1 MKYLDVWSPVVVW
14 RTRHDPS
21 PMRASLPVA
30 VVLLCARRV
39 HAQYD
44 DATDD
49 VPAPDSKGLLHAGE
63 ECHHGCW
70 AGMPNNGS
78 GLCPTN
84 FCGDN
89 GACCR
94 RGLSQFPCNG
104 VVGCTAHQCCTRIPK
119 QPPSPPPPPA
129 PRPPPP
135 APLSECAIMRISYA
149 VVEGRH
155 DEMGDKLFKAVVG
168 VEPWHPDAYVI
179 LTYKQRGLDTGH
191 EMPIHVTESEGASL
205 ASMRQEADPHGDAEV
220 EYRLLQFKLGE
231 PVLTACESAAV
242 RTGTAGDIVAQAA
255 YEREAQAQAL
265 QQQQAEQQ
273 AYVAAAGPA
282 DGDEWRRRRELGVHA
297 GVCRRGEFN
306 FWAHGEVRKD
316 LVRIGCHLAYGA
328 PPPPYVAPRLVVLSP
343 PLPPPPPPPP
353 PPLAVLPAFG
363 LAAEKYVEP
372 TFADFIAGKEAPPP
386 PPPGPAQMW
395 GAGRITLM
403 VLFLVG
409 VLVGTA
415 MAAHRLAS
423 AMANR
428 QVTIVSAAE
437 EQDEDDEGMH
447 GGADDD
453 AGADA
458 AAKGGWGENGGP
470 VPRAKPG
477 RKALT
482 TNGASRDAKLTAAEG
497 SREGLLGETRGGDES
512 PEGSIV
518 GSVRSA
524 RLNNVKIPS
533 LTSLD

>member
-1 MKYLDVWSPVVVW
+1 M
-14 RTRHDPS
+14 RT
-21 PMRASLPVA
+21 SLAIA
-30 VVLLCARRV
+30 VLLLCA
-39 HAQYD
+39 HQAYAQYD
-44 DATDD
+44 DVADD
-49 VPAPDSKGLLHAGE
+49 VTAPDNKGLLHAAE

-78 GLCPTN
+78 GLCFTN

-94 RGLSQFPCNG
+94 RGLDQFPCNG
-104 VVGCTAHQCCTRIPK
+104 VVGCTTHQCCTRIPK

-135 APLSECAIMRISYA
+135 VPLSECAIMRVSYA

-179 LTYKQRGLDTGH
+179 LTYKQRGLETGH
-191 EMPIHVTESEGASL
+191 EMPIHVTESEGATL
-205 ASMRQEADPHGDAEV
+205 ASTRQEADPHGDAEV

-231 PVLTACESAAV
+231 PVLTTCESADV
-242 RTGTAGDIVAQAA
+242 RTGTAGDIAAQAA
-255 YEREAQAQAL
+255 YEREAEAQA
-265 QQQQAEQQ
+265 QQQQAAAQQ
-273 AYVAAAGPA
+273 GGYVTATQPV
-282 DGDEWRRRRELGVHA
+282 DGDDWRRRRRRGLGVHA

-316 LVRIGCHLAYGA
+316 LVRIGCHLAYGT
-328 PPPPYVAPRLVVLSP
+328 PPPPYAAPRLAATSP

-363 LAAEKYVEP
+363 VAAETYVEP

-386 PPPGPAQMW
+386 PPPAPAGMV

-403 VLFLVG
+403 VLFLAG
-409 VLVGTA
+409 ALVGTA

-428 QVTIVSAAE
+428 QVTIVDAEE
-437 EQDEDDEGMH
+437 EQDEEAEGLDMH
-447 GGADDD
+447 GGADDAD

-458 AAKGGWGENGGP
+458 AANGGWGENGGP
-470 VPRAKPG
+470 VPRPKPG

-482 TNGASRDAKLTAAEG
+482 NGASRDMKLAAAEG
-497 SREGLLGETRGGDES
+497 SRVGLLGATRGGDES

-518 GSVRSA
+518 GSARAA

-533 LTSLD
+533 LSSLD